1 MIKILII
8 TSFLL
13 FSTHSAFLAL
23 LLSLFSSHLRRL
35 FQLLNELLLFNF
47 TVEEMF
53 APLVVDLLLAELAG
67 LFLHH
72 LLLLARLLFEEQVL
86 QAHVLFVHQL
96 ALSPLA
102 ESVFIVLPFVS
113 LEVVLNLPD
122 LVQVEFVEAELKVYQ
137 VSVHLGSHDPPL
149 AAAIVHLAV
158 RKVQAQE
165 CLVLLHAFDKG
176 EQLGDNCS
184 LCLGV
189 EWSVLVLINV
199 VTLDIKD
206 SQSCVL
212 LKGRAKGLDRFG
224 P

>member
-13 FSTHSAFLAL
+13 LSTHSAFLAL

-35 FQLLNELLLFNF
+35 FQLLNELLFFNF

-158 RKVQAQE
+158 R
-165 CLVLLHAFDKG
+165 
-176 EQLGDNCS
+176 
-184 LCLGV
+184 
-189 EWSVLVLINV
+189 
-199 VTLDIKD
+199 
-206 SQSCVL
+206 
-212 LKGRAKGLDRFG
+212 
-224 P
+224 